1 MVLISN
7 LSYNN
12 YLSNNLQEG
21 TGEVLDNMND
31 TETHQ
36 NCAELGELLSL
47 IGNKWTVQVVGVLSK
62 GSKRFN
68 QIRKDTGA
76 SQRMLTQT
84 LRKLEEEGLVTRTVF
99 PSTPPRV
106 DYELTHVG
114 CTLIDPLKRLIEW
127 SISHKNR

>member
-1 MVLISN
+1 
-7 LSYNN
+7 
-12 YLSNNLQEG
+12 
-21 TGEVLDNMND
+21 MND